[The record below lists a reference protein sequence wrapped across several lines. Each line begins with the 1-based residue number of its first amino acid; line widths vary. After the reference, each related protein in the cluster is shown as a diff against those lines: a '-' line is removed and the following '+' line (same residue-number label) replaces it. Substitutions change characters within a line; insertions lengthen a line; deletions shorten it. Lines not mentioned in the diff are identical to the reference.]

1 MIRAIFAGIIL
12 GSLTASGAG
21 GAAAAG
27 TFKAGYNRIDV
38 TPPLGTPM
46 SGYYHR
52 RLADGVLDPL
62 HARCLALSDG
72 ESRALVYS
80 VDNLQIPDAV
90 TADIKAEITR
100 KTGVPAEAI
109 FIACTH
115 THTGP
120 STALSGSVSTLP
132 EDEDTIR
139 FSNRILA
146 ARCADAG
153 VRALEDLA
161 PAKLLLGRGEAKN
174 ISFIRRFR
182 MKDGTTRT
190 NPGTNNPEVECALGE
205 PDEQVQ
211 LVRFVRDGK
220 KEIALINFQC
230 HPDVISG
237 TKFSADWP
245 GLASTYLERA
255 MDNEIEAL
263 LINGAQGDTNHLRP
277 KTAPGEIV
285 PRRYEMSK
293 HMARTIVGAALSAW
307 GTCAPAPAGKVRAA
321 MPAVKVL
328 TNKGKPEEIPLAE
341 KYVNLHKTGRAKE
354 IPGVGMEHT
363 ANTAAAYRILELKD
377 APAETELRVS
387 VVTVGQTLAFG
398 GFPGE
403 PFTWMGTELKDK
415 SPFTMTIPACTVN
428 GSRGYFPVKSAY
440 GPGGYENATSRFK
453 AGVAERL
460 VEGTLQQMAEFHKAA
475 TSNEAGS
482 VKE

>member
-1 MIRAIFAGIIL
+1 MIKTILFAVIL
-12 GSLTASGAG
+12 GGLTANGAES
-21 GAAAAG
+21 AASVVA
-27 TFKAGYNRIDV
+27 FKAGFNRIDI
-38 TPPLGTPM
+38 TPPLGTPI

-52 RLADGVLDPL
+52 RIADGVLDPL
-62 HARCLALSDG
+62 HSRCLALSDG

-80 VDNLQIPDAV
+80 VDNLHIPDTV
-90 TADIKAEITR
+90 IDEIKAEITR

-109 FIACTH
+109 FIACSH

-120 STALSGSVSTLP
+120 STAPSGGVNSLP

-146 ARCADAG
+146 SRCADAG

-161 PAKLLLGRGEAKN
+161 PAKILLGRGEAKG
-174 ISFIRRFR
+174 ISFVRRFR

-211 LVRFVRDGK
+211 LVRFLRDGK
-220 KEIALINFQC
+220 KEIALLNFQC
-230 HPDVISG
+230 HPDVVSG

-245 GLASTYLERA
+245 GLACTYLENA

-263 LINGAQGDTNHLRP
+263 LINGAQGDTNHLHP
-277 KTAPGEIV
+277 KIAPGEIV
-285 PRRYEMSK
+285 PQRYEMSK
-293 HMARTIVGAALSAW
+293 HMARTIAGAALAAW
-307 GTCAPAPAGKVRAA
+307 GTCAPAPSGKVRAA

-328 TNKGKPEEIPLAE
+328 TNKGKPEDIPLAE
-341 KYVNLHKTGRAKE
+341 KYVNLHKSGRDSE
-354 IPGVGMEHT
+354 IPGVGMERT
-363 ANTAAAYRILELKD
+363 ANTAGAYRILELKD
-377 APAETELRVS
+377 TPNEIDLRVS
-387 VVTVGQTLAFG
+387 VVTVGTTLAFG

-403 PFTWMGTELKDK
+403 PFTWMGKELKAK
-415 SPFTMTIPACTVN
+415 SPFAMTIPACTVN

-453 AGVAERL
+453 SGTAERL
-460 VEGTLQQMAEFHKAA
+460 VDAALLKMAEFHKTVAP
-475 TSNEAGS
+475 NETRSA
-482 VKE
+482 K